1 MAACSV
7 QSESAD
13 GVGVSPEQPSIVSV
27 STLSDA
33 QISGGSLIEVGVA
46 PPSATSSVR
55 LESDNVS
62 SVDSP
67 SFKRSADVG
76 VDEEDFHDASDGSDV
91 DISDFPSQ
99 SSSTSSPSIADFS
112 DGSHSLSQSILNQIP
127 DQSSKSNNQSSVNRM
142 APNAVSVSKEG
153 KVTNVASKVNDNVK
167 VSVAAN
173 VAISKENKAANVA
186 FSKENMAANVVA
198 VKGKVIPKDISS
210 SKKVISDKSN
220 DSTGDNVGD
229 SMNTSEGTP
238 KRKSSGSVD
247 VPDASGSSPSVSRLP
262 RSPARRKVAAKGSP
276 TGQRCHV
283 GLPAIL
289 SDRPAKP

>member
-1 MAACSV
+1 MLRLGS
-7 QSESAD
+7 
-13 GVGVSPEQPSIVSV
+13 
-27 STLSDA
+27 
-33 QISGGSLIEVGVA
+33 GSLIEVGVT

-76 VDEEDFHDASDGSDV
+76 VDEEDFHDASDGSDG

-99 SSSTSSPSIADFS
+99 SSAPSSPSIADFS
-112 DGSHSLSQSILNQIP
+112 DESHSLSQSILNQIP

-142 APNAVSVSKEG
+142 AANAVSVSKEG
-153 KVTNVASKVNDNVK
+153 KATNVASKVNDNVK

-173 VAISKENKAANVA
+173 VAT
-186 FSKENMAANVVA
+186 

-220 DSTGDNVGD
+220 DSTGDNAGD
-229 SMNTSEGTP
+229 SMDTSEGTR
-238 KRKSSGSVD
+238 KRKSADSVD

-262 RSPARRKVAAKGSP
+262 RPPARRKVAAKGSP
-276 TGQRCHV
+276 TGQGCHV

-289 SDRPAKP
+289 SDRPAKL